1 MKRSLP
7 IVSVS
12 LFLFLIHSAALA
24 ENPPLPTRTSPDPPA
39 SSALPAVT
47 LRSVELTLP
56 DVIKLLLQNNRTLR
70 NNTLNRIVQRE
81 QLRDA
86 ENTFSPKV
94 TPTLGLGF
102 SQTFTNLP
110 NAVPSS
116 TSTVNRTAQIASQL
130 RTPLGT
136 AVTVTVT
143 PLSSQRVALTLSQ
156 PILRGAGRRINGA
169 PLELARQTEIR
180 NVLTFRQTLI
190 DQITE
195 ATIAYRA
202 IARAQET
209 LKIQQLSIENQRQ
222 QLRFIEVLVNA
233 NRRPQ
238 SELIDLRANLTSAE
252 AQVLTAQNNLQQA
265 KSNLLNL
272 LDLAQ
277 PIDIALPQTLIDEFR
292 NGEIAAESVN
302 QLKLK
307 DLLEKAYAN
316 RTDFQLA
323 QFDIPNAE
331 LARTIARDNQRL
343 NLNLEL
349 GANVGDTSDVT
360 AGLSLSQEFG
370 DRTRR
375 TAVTQAE
382 INIQQQQNNLIEVT
396 EAIKQTVED
405 SLRNVISASQL
416 ITATRQ
422 AREAAER
429 RLEVATVRFK
439 RGRGADIFQIL
450 SLQNDVMTAQ
460 NNEVNAK
467 IDFLDA
473 LARLDQTIAV
483 TLENWNVQ
491 VSDSGV
497 LTPELTNDPK
507 PH

>member
-7 IVSVS
+7 ILTIS
-12 LFLFLIHSAALA
+12 LFLFLNHSATLA
-24 ENPPLPTRTSPDPPA
+24 QSLPLPTPTPAAPTPAAPTPAAPIRT
-39 SSALPAVT
+39 
-47 LRSVELTLP
+47 VELTLP

-70 NNTLNRIVQRE
+70 NSTLDRIVQRE

-86 ENTFSPKV
+86 ESAFSPRV

-102 SQTFTNLP
+102 SQTFANLP
-110 NAVPSS
+110 GTS
-116 TSTVNRTAQIASQL
+116 TSTVSETAQIAGQL

-136 AVTVTVT
+136 AITVTAT
-143 PLSSQRVALTLSQ
+143 PLNSQRVALTLSQ
-156 PILRGAGRRINGA
+156 PLLRGAGRRVNGA
-169 PLELARQTEIR
+169 SIEAARQTETQ
-180 NVLTFRQTLI
+180 NVLTFKQALI
-190 DQITE
+190 DQITA

-222 QLRFIEVLVNA
+222 QLRSVEVLVNA

-238 SELIDLRANLTSAE
+238 SELIDLKANLTSAE

-265 KSNLLNL
+265 KSNLLNI
-272 LDLAQ
+272 LDLDQ

-302 QLKLK
+302 QLKIEELLK
-307 DLLEKAYAN
+307 KAYAN

-323 QFDIPNAE
+323 QFAIPNAE
-331 LARTIARDNQRL
+331 LARIIARNNQRPS
-343 NLNLEL
+343 LNLEL
-349 GANVGDTSDVT
+349 GASVGDTSDVT
-360 AGLSLSQEFG
+360 AGLSLTQEFG
-370 DRTRR
+370 DRSRR

-382 INIQQQQNNLIEVT
+382 IGIQQQQNSLIEIT

-405 SLRNVISASQL
+405 SLRNVVSASQI
-416 ITATRQ
+416 ITATRE

-429 RLEVATVRFK
+429 RLEVATVRFR

-450 SLQNDVMTAQ
+450 SLQNDVVTAQ

-473 LARLDQTIAV
+473 LAQLDQTVGI

-491 VSDSGV
+491 VNDSGL
-497 LTPELTNDPK
+497 LTPAGQN
-507 PH
+507 

>member
-1 MKRSLP
+1 MKRSLFG
-7 IVSVS
+7 ISIS
-12 LFLFLIHSAALA
+12 LFLFLLHPIVLA
-24 ENPPLPTRTSPDPPA
+24 QSLPLPTGATPATPATPP
-39 SSALPAVT
+39 
-47 LRSVELTLP
+47 RSVQLTLP

-70 NNTLNRIVQRE
+70 NNALDRIVQRE

-86 ENTFSPKV
+86 ERAFSPRV

-102 SQTFTNLP
+102 SQTFTNLSDS
-110 NAVPSS
+110 VS
-116 TSTVNRTAQIASQL
+116 TSTVSETAQIAGQL

-136 AVTVTVT
+136 AITVTVT
-143 PLSSQRVALTLSQ
+143 PLNNQRVALTLSQ
-156 PILRGAGRRINGA
+156 PLLRGAGRRINEA
-169 PLELARQTEIR
+169 PLTLARQGEIR
-180 NVLTFRQTLI
+180 NVLTFQQALI

-202 IARAQET
+202 IGRAQET

-222 QLRFIEVLVNA
+222 QLRSIEVLVNA

-238 SELIDLRANLTSAE
+238 SELTDLRANLTSAE
-252 AQVLTAQNNLQQA
+252 AEVLTAQNNLQQA

-272 LDLAQ
+272 LDLDQ
-277 PIDIALPQTLIDEFR
+277 PVDIALPQTLIDELR
-292 NGEIAAESVN
+292 NGEITAESVN
-302 QLKLK
+302 QLKLE
-307 DLLEKAYAN
+307 DLLTKAYAN

-331 LARTIARDNQRL
+331 LARIIARDNQRL
-343 NLNLEL
+343 NLNLDL
-349 GANVGDTSDVT
+349 GISVGDTSDVT
-360 AGLSLSQEFG
+360 AGLSLTQEFG
-370 DRTRR
+370 DRSRR

-382 INIQQQQNNLIEVT
+382 INIQQQQNSLVEIT

-405 SLRNVISASQL
+405 SLRNVVSSSQL

-429 RLEVATVRFK
+429 RLEVATVRFR

-450 SLQNDVMTAQ
+450 SLQNDVVTAQ
-460 NNEVNAK
+460 NNEINAK

-473 LARLDQTIAV
+473 LARLDQTVGI

-491 VSDSGV
+491 VDASR
-497 LTPELTNDPK
+497 LLAPANQK
-507 PH
+507 